1 MYYKSYR
8 MFRINTAFIYSWL
21 VNPCVSF
28 IYPRN
33 TGLHCSYR
41 NDIPASH
48 CSTISGGALMT
59 NDSNTPTS
67 TTLDTFQ

>member
-21 VNPCVSF
+21 ANSYVSF
-28 IYPRN
+28 IYYRN

-41 NDIPASH
+41 NNIRASH
-48 CSTISGGALMT
+48 CSTSSGGALMT
-59 NDSNTPTS
+59 DDSNTVT
-67 TTLDTFQ
+67 